1 MHPQWMNRPER
12 NWDIAVSYYGNLPN
26 AYEGQYDW
34 IHRFKGSKW
43 EGLSDFL
50 RVHPETFTK
59 YDYVWLPDDDI
70 LTTSENIDQ
79 FFSICRELDFTI
91 AQPALTRYSY
101 SSWKI
106 TLKRPNSLARITNFV
121 EVMAP
126 CFKVDHFKIFSDTF
140 SINTSGW
147 GYEWLWH
154 KLAEQHHINRLA
166 IIDRTP
172 VFHTRPVG
180 SAGHGGSKSAPISEK
195 TRLLEEFQLTPH
207 KPRVHEFLS
216 DNSSVA
222 DRGMAILEDLASR
235 LLYRQLNSRSDSNAR
250 R

>member
-1 MHPQWMNRPER
+1 MNRSER
-12 NWDIAVSYYGNLPN
+12 TWDIAVSYYGNLPN

-50 RVHPETFTK
+50 RMHPETFSS

-126 CFKVDHFKIFSDTF
+126 CFKIDHFKLFSDTF
-140 SINTSGW
+140 NINTSGW

-154 KLAEQHHINRLA
+154 KIAEQHSVNRLA

-207 KPRVHEFLS
+207 KPRVHEILS
-216 DNSSVA
+216 DSSSVA

-235 LLYRQLNSRSDSNAR
+235 LLYRQLNSGSGPDAR

>member
-1 MHPQWMNRPER
+1 MHPQWMNRSER
-12 NWDIAVSYYGNLPN
+12 TWDIAVSYYGNLPN

-50 RVHPETFTK
+50 RMHPETFSS

-126 CFKVDHFKIFSDTF
+126 CFKIDHFKLFSDTF
-140 SINTSGW
+140 NINTSGW

-154 KLAEQHHINRLA
+154 KIAEQHSVNRRA

-207 KPRVHEFLS
+207 KPRVHEILS
-216 DNSSVA
+216 DSSSVA

-235 LLYRQLNSRSDSNAR
+235 LLYRQLNSRSGPDAR